1 MKAGEQFVHNH
12 FLTVH
17 QGFRFDAVMK
27 ITRVT
32 KTTVYYTYADS
43 GDNKGRWRMDRDR
56 FEERYGD
63 QFPS

>member
-1 MKAGEQFVHNH
+1 MKAGAQFVHNH

-17 QGFRFDAVMK
+17 QGVRSNAIMK

-32 KTTVYYTYADS
+32 KGTVYYTYADS
-43 GDNKGRWRMDRDR
+43 GDNKGRWRMSRDV
-56 FEERYGD
+56 FVERYGH